1 MTTLIAD
8 IETDG
13 LIPEMT
19 VCHCL
24 AVGTTTLDDVTLYAD
39 HPGYPPISAGLARLR
54 EADRVVF
61 HNGVQ
66 FDYPALVKLYGNG
79 VLDRTKVFDTLILSR
94 ILNPVRRR
102 HNLAQWGEELGFP
115 KGEYSDWSRFTPEM
129 GDYCKQDV
137 AVTQRVYAKLIA
149 NVTPELDN
157 ALTLEHDFA
166 FVIGLQ
172 EQHGFRLDVE
182 AAQELAAEMKQ
193 EMSSIEVELQIV
205 FPPLTIERISEKTG
219 RRLKDKIEMFNPGS
233 RKMIAD
239 RLAGLY
245 GWVPTKFTPAGS
257 PQVDDLVLGALPYP
271 EAKLMARYFRCQKQL
286 SMVSEGDSGWLRCVD
301 STGYVHGRVN
311 TIGTTTSRCSHFGP
325 NMGQVDK
332 KDPRMRAVWKPD
344 VGHVLVGCD
353 ADALELRMLAH
364 YLGHFDKGEYAKAL
378 LTGSKDDGTD
388 VHSRTGKLIGMASR
402 DNSKR
407 ITYAYLYGASDR
419 KLTEILKEANAT
431 VKSGKEARRRMDDG
445 ITGLGKLSDLVK
457 AKSKRG
463 FIKGV
468 DKRRI
473 PTVSE
478 HSALN
483 FLLQSAGAILM
494 KKALQVFHYDLCVEQ
509 GFVVQDYPV
518 GFNYCANVHDEVQ
531 MSCEPDKAETLG
543 KLFAQSI
550 EIAGQRLGM
559 KCPTSG
565 SFSCGSSW
573 LETH

>member
-1 MTTLIAD
+1 MKTLIAD

-19 VCHCL
+19 KCHCL
-24 AVGTTTLDDVTLYAD
+24 AVGTTTPDDVILYAD
-39 HPGYPPISAGLARLR
+39 HEGYPPIAEGLARLR
-54 EADRVVF
+54 EADRIVF
-61 HNGVQ
+61 HNGVM

-94 ILNPVRRR
+94 IVNPVRRR

-115 KGEYSDWSRFTPEM
+115 KGDYSDWSKFTPEM

-137 AVTQRVYAKLIA
+137 AVTQRVYAELISKV
-149 NVTPELDN
+149 NDEWTD

-166 FVIGLQ
+166 YVIGLQ

-182 AAQELAAEMKQ
+182 AAQLLAAEMKQ
-193 EMSSIEVELQIV
+193 EMADIEQELQVV
-205 FPPLTIERISEKTG
+205 FPPKTIERISEKTG
-219 RRLKDKIEMFNPGS
+219 KRLKDKIEMFNPGS
-233 RKMIAD
+233 RKMISE
-239 RLAGLY
+239 RLSELY
-245 GWVPTKFTPAGS
+245 GWVPDKFTPAGS
-257 PQVDDLVLGALPYP
+257 PQVDDVVLGALSYP
-271 EAKLMARYFRCQKQL
+271 EAKLLARYFRCQKQL
-286 SMVSEGDSGWLRCVD
+286 SQISEGESGWLRCVD
-301 STGYVHGRVN
+301 SGGYVHGRVN

-388 VHSRTGKLIGMASR
+388 VHSRTAKLIGTASR
-402 DNSKR
+402 DVSKR
-407 ITYAYLYGASDR
+407 VTYAYLYGASDR
-419 KLTEILKEANAT
+419 KLTEILKEANAS

-468 DKRRI
+468 DKRAV

-494 KKALQVFHYDLCVEQ
+494 KKALQVFHFDLCVKQ
-509 GFVVQDYPV
+509 GLVVNDLPV
-518 GFNYCANVHDEVQ
+518 GFHYCANVHDEVQ

-543 KLFAQSI
+543 KLFAHSI
-550 EIAGQRLGM
+550 EVAGERLGL

-565 SFSCGSSW
+565 SFDIGSSW

>member
-1 MTTLIAD
+1 LTTLIAD

-39 HPGYPPISAGLARLR
+39 HPGYPPIAEGLTRLR
-54 EADRVVF
+54 EADRIVF

-66 FDYPALVKLYGNG
+66 FDYPALVKLYGLG
-79 VLDRTKVFDTLILSR
+79 VVDRTKVFDTLILSR
-94 ILNPVRRR
+94 IVNPVRRR

-115 KGEYSDWSRFTPEM
+115 KGEYSDWSHFTPEM

-137 AVTQRVYAKLIA
+137 AVTQRVYAQLI
-149 NVTPELDN
+149 NKVTPEWDN
-157 ALTLEHDFA
+157 ALKLEHDFA

-239 RLAGLY
+239 RLADLY

-388 VHSRTGKLIGMASR
+388 VHSRTGKLIGVKSR
-402 DNSKR
+402 DDSKR
-407 ITYAYLYGASDR
+407 ATYAYLYGASDR
-419 KLTEILKEANAT
+419 KLTEILKEAHAT
-431 VKSGKEARRRMDDG
+431 VKSGKEARRRMDEG
-445 ITGLGKLSDLVK
+445 ITGLGKLSELVK

-468 DKRRI
+468 DKRHV

-494 KKALQVFHYDLCVEQ
+494 KKALQVFHFELCVKH
-509 GFVVQDYPV
+509 GFVVGDYTV
-518 GFNYCANVHDEVQ
+518 GFHYCANVHDEVQ
-531 MSCEPDKAETLG
+531 MSCEPDKAEALG

-550 EIAGQRLGM
+550 EIAGEKLGM

-565 SFSCGSSW
+565 SYSCGSSW

>member
-79 VLDRTKVFDTLILSR
+79 VLERTKVFDTLILSR
-94 ILNPVRRR
+94 LLNPVRRR

-115 KGEYSDWSRFTPEM
+115 KGEYSDWSHFTPEM

-457 AKSKRG
+457 DKSKRG

-531 MSCEPDKAETLG
+531 MSCEPDKAEALG